1 MKKNIFTES
10 IKKLIDLSFAPL
22 KKNKTFLSYLFD
34 HTLRNEMEERSEK
47 GELFPHHHIY
57 RSIRLAKKLLN
68 QKFIILDIGGGIG
81 ATAKLFNQF
90 FPENKIIVFEPIND
104 NFDAIK
110 IRFSATTN
118 IEIIKCAAGNE
129 NSVKKI
135 NIANRITSSSIL
147 PLAADLNSTVFNDK
161 NLGQVRDEC
170 IEIVRLDDFMLND
183 HNEIGIL
190 KIDVQ
195 GFELD
200 VLKGAEVTLKR
211 TDVIVLE
218 ANNHDGYVGS
228 PKYYDIDDFL
238 REHNFTLYDI
248 LPSIVDNGKLKEW
261 DLIYLNNLAQCVS
274 V

>member
-10 IKKLIDLSFAPL
+10 IKKLIDLSFVPL

-34 HTLRNEMEERSEK
+34 HTLREEMEEKSEK

-57 RSIRLAKKLLN
+57 RSIRLAKKLLY
-68 QKFIILDIGGGIG
+68 QDFIILDIGGGIG

-90 FPENKIIVFEPIND
+90 FPENKIIVFEPISA
-104 NFDAIK
+104 NFNAIK
-110 IRFSATTN
+110 LKFSPISN
-118 IEIIKCAAGNE
+118 IEIINYAAGNE
-129 NSVKKI
+129 NSVRKI

-147 PLAADLNSTVFNDK
+147 PLAADLNSAVFNEK
-161 NLGQVRDEC
+161 NLGQARDES
-170 IEIVRLDDFMLND
+170 IEIVRLDDFMLNY
-183 HNEIGIL
+183 HTEIGIM

-200 VLKGAEVTLKR
+200 VLKGAETTLKR

-218 ANNHDGYVGS
+218 ANNHEGYVGS
-228 PKYYDIDDFL
+228 PKYYEIDNFL
-238 REHNFTLYDI
+238 REHGFTLYDI

-261 DLIYLNNLAQCVS
+261 DLIYLNNMAQCVS
-274 V
+274 A